1 MTQFDIESI
10 TKTVFSWEIVATGKN
25 GKKKYIGNV
34 IDMLDPP
41 KDDNRNPCCLTEIN
55 SFYFGGIHFY
65 FFI

>member
-41 KDDNRNPCCLTEIN
+41 KDNRNPCCLTEIN